1 MTVTTMKTMVEGGGG
16 GVRHKGLYR
25 QNCSPESVYGV
36 GTITYAGVV
45 VDINIKKA

>member
-1 MTVTTMKTMVEGGGG
+1 MTVTTMKTMVEGG